1 MKEKVGSDEKKRKNK
16 GLRHTHTHA
25 RPRPP
30 PQPKIE
36 KIGNFPKK
44 PLHRLKS
51 PQGMFNLLLGHLFE
65 L

>member
-1 MKEKVGSDEKKRKNK
+1 MKEKVYSAEKKKKK
-16 GLRHTHTHA
+16 GRRREYET
-25 RPRPP
+25 PP
-30 PQPKIE
+30 GQNMK
-36 KIGNFPKK
+36 KIGNFSKK